1 MKIAHA
7 VAAASLLALA
17 GCAGVPSP
25 LKQQPTT
32 AVATSG
38 TYYCWQQRLED
49 TGSGLR
55 CNWERSQTDAC
66 ESHAVV
72 TLAKNAVSGTPQR
85 VHYCTNGQWIVSV
98 TSG

>member
-1 MKIAHA
+1 MNITHA

-17 GCAGVPSP
+17 GCAGVQSA
-25 LKQQPTT
+25 LKPQPT
-32 AVATSG
+32 AVAASG

-55 CNWERSQTDAC
+55 CNWERSQVDAC
-66 ESHAVV
+66 DSHAVV
-72 TLAKNAVSGTPQR
+72 TLAKSTVSGTPQR

-98 TSG
+98 TTG